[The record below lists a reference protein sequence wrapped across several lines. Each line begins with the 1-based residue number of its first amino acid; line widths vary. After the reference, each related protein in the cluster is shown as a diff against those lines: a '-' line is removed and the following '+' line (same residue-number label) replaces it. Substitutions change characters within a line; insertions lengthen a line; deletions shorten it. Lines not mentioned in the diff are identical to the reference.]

1 MDDDQMYPLYPTS
14 RSVPEP
20 LLLSASRNPGGAAR
34 HPNRGFAQ
42 PQGGGRPRPNFLR
55 GQAKKRWGIAKGAVV
70 PLVAIFA
77 YFLSHH
83 RK

>member
-20 LLLSASRNPGGAAR
+20 LLLSASRKPGGAAG
-34 HPNRGFAQ
+34 HSNRGFAE
-42 PQGGGRPRPNFLR
+42 PQGGGRRAELSEKA
-55 GQAKKRWGIAKGAVV
+55 GQKTLGVSQGGAA
-70 PLVAIFA
+70 LLAAFFA